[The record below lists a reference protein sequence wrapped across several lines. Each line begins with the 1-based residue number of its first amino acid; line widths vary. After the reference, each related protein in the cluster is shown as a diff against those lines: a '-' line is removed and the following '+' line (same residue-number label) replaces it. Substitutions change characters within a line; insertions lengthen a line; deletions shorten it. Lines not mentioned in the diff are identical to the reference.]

1 VTKASRQP
9 IQAGSRIRVQR
20 PPPCRLR
27 SSRLVFRDLT
37 IEHGQRIRYTCPL
50 KWNNPERKI
59 RLYSI
64 VRKSVIETR
73 GTGIRHIFRSLYL
86 HSTDSNNCV
95 RPESG
100 ECDSLLD
107 DKFKYDGL
115 LRMAPTSLPS
125 TGPKTLISQAQR
137 PESDMSKMRKTI
149 TRRNVLQCM
158 PSVTALLIP
167 TASWTLQSKRVMPN
181 LAHDDL
187 DLPVLAQP
195 DLVFALVG
203 DSETVHQGLWRSG
216 STWTGTNRAAGVKV
230 DFAAAAQQAV
240 VSITSPTV
248 SVQRIQLRWKKRL
261 AEDVLALGDAWERS
275 YGDLEWRPLQA
286 ERALPW
292 YALLHSQGRTTG
304 MGIKTGAASFAF
316 WQADPSGISLW
327 LDVRN
332 GGNGVSLGSR
342 TLEAATIVQCKGASE
357 ESAFAVTQRLCRAMA
372 EGTQVPTKRG
382 GLQTDAIIGS
392 NDWYYAYGQNT
403 HDGILRDADLVA
415 SLAPAGGI
423 KPFTVID
430 DGYQDPSRFPSLPR
444 LASAI
449 RDRDVIPGL
458 WIRPLRAAQG
468 TPANLL
474 LPDSRWSGP
483 RNEQGPV
490 AYDPTIPEALN
501 AVASVA
507 AKACD
512 WGFELIKHDF
522 TTWELFGLW
531 GSQMGASPTR
541 GNWHFNDLT
550 VTNAEIVTALY
561 RQLRATCGQDRL
573 ILGCNTV
580 GHLSVGLFD
589 ASRTGDDVSGKEW
602 ERTRRTGV
610 NTLAFRAPHHR
621 TFYSVDADCVAITS
635 DVPWS
640 MGRQWLQAVA
650 NSGTVLLISSDPR
663 ATGNEQKQSLREA
676 FERSLAKPASEPLD
690 WMKSRTP
697 ASWRS
702 AEGAQNYVWIQ
713 EEGESPFPIGI
724 QRGPD

>member
-1 VTKASRQP
+1 
-9 IQAGSRIRVQR
+9 
-20 PPPCRLR
+20 
-27 SSRLVFRDLT
+27 
-37 IEHGQRIRYTCPL
+37 
-50 KWNNPERKI
+50 
-59 RLYSI
+59 
-64 VRKSVIETR
+64 
-73 GTGIRHIFRSLYL
+73 
-86 HSTDSNNCV
+86 
-95 RPESG
+95 
-100 ECDSLLD
+100 
-107 DKFKYDGL
+107 
-115 LRMAPTSLPS
+115 
-125 TGPKTLISQAQR
+125 
-137 PESDMSKMRKTI
+137 
-149 TRRNVLQCM
+149 
-158 PSVTALLIP
+158 
-167 TASWTLQSKRVMPN
+167 
-181 LAHDDL
+181 
-187 DLPVLAQP
+187 
-195 DLVFALVG
+195 
-203 DSETVHQGLWRSG
+203 
-216 STWTGTNRAAGVKV
+216 
-230 DFAAAAQQAV
+230 
-240 VSITSPTV
+240 
-248 SVQRIQLRWKKRL
+248 
-261 AEDVLALGDAWERS
+261 
-275 YGDLEWRPLQA
+275 
-286 ERALPW
+286 
-292 YALLHSQGRTTG
+292 

-316 WQADPSGISLW
+316 WQAMHPASRYGLTCAMVGTAYRSG
-327 LDVRN
+327 
-332 GGNGVSLGSR
+332 
-342 TLEAATIVQCKGASE
+342 AARLRRRQSCSAKGRSE

-372 EGTQVPTKRG
+372 EGTRCLPDEAPNKPTPS
-382 GLQTDAIIGS
+382 IGS

-415 SLAPAGGI
+415 SLAPAGGV

-449 RDRDVIPGL
+449 RDRNVIPGL
-458 WIRPLRAAQG
+458 WIRPLRAAPG

-490 AYDPTIPEALN
+490 AYDPTIPEALH

-507 AKACD
+507 AEACD

-522 TTWELFGLW
+522 TTWELFGQW

-541 GNWHFNDLT
+541 GNWHFNDRTL
-550 VTNAEIVTALY
+550 TNAEIVTALY

-621 TFYSVDADCVAITS
+621 TFYSVDADCVAITP

-640 MGRQWLQAVA
+640 MSRQWLHAVA
-650 NSGTVLLISSDPR
+650 NSGTVLLISPDPR

-676 FERSLAKPASEPLD
+676 FERCLAKPASEPLD

-702 AEGAQNYVWIQ
+702 AEVAQNYVWIQ